1 MIDIDRLSIRVHGV
15 PSTLVEEAVAGLEGE
30 LRRRLAGRRGGVLN
44 TAVPTLS
51 IGPLDLP
58 ARVDAAALRHL
69 LADRLLDAVLGP
81 VTVPLTQED
90 D

>member
-15 PSTLVEEAVAGLEGE
+15 PGGLVEEAVAGLEGE
-30 LRRRLAGRRGGVLN
+30 LRRRLGGRRGSLLS
-44 TAVPTLS
+44 AVPTLS

-58 ARVDAAALRHL
+58 ARADAAALRDL

-81 VTVPLTQED
+81 ARVPLSQEGD
-90 D
+90 